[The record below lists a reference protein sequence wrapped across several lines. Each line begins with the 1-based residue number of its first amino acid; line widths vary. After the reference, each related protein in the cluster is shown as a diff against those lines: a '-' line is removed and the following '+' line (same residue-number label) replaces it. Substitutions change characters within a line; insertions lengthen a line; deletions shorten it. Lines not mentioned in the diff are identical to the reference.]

1 MSNKLKELT
10 WAHHQ
15 SAERRAF
22 ARDLLKGTIH
32 PYKYY
37 VFLVCQL
44 KNYIALEDATQIP
57 SHLDPIKRADRILE
71 DVREMEKIYGYEQ
84 PEKLPD
90 SVQEYVDHI
99 HKLEES
105 GDNEA
110 LLAHMYTRHFG
121 ELHGGQIIKKVI
133 SEKLHGPTNMYE
145 FDGDK
150 QYLIDEFRKLL
161 HDGMA
166 DEAKICFE
174 FASKLF
180 DELSEEKG

>member
-22 ARDLLKGTIH
+22 ARDLIKGTVD

-37 VFLVCQL
+37 VFLVCQWH
-44 KNYIALEDATQIP
+44 NYTALENAVIIP
-57 SHLDPIKRADRILE
+57 PNLNAIKRADRIQEDIEELE
-71 DVREMEKIYGYEQ
+71 KEYNFERPSD
-84 PEKLPD
+84 LPL
-90 SVQEYVDHI
+90 SVSQYVNHI
-99 HKLEES
+99 GMLS
-105 GDNEA
+105 DTDNNEG

-121 ELHGGQIIKKVI
+121 ELHGGQIIKKKAPG
-133 SEKLHGPTNMYE
+133 SGKMYE
-145 FDGDK
+145 FDEDK

-166 DEAKICFE
+166 DEAKRCFT
-174 FASKLF
+174 FASQLF
-180 DELSEEKG
+180 DELST